1 MPEAICPARQE
12 RGHGMSFKC
21 YGITDIGSK
30 RVENQDCFGI
40 YTVGAATLCVVCD
53 GMGGHAGGATASGTA
68 RDVFVEAVR
77 DALPAGESN
86 VPTAAMLRH
95 ALERGAV
102 RANSAVRT
110 AAGNTEE
117 LAGMGTTLVAVLLC
131 EGIGGCF
138 VNVGDS
144 RMYDITSDAITQLTH
159 DHSYVQHLVDMGQMS
174 EEEAR
179 VSPVRNVITRAV
191 GIDDTVRPDIRS
203 VDISLPPDGKRWLL
217 LCSDGLSGCVSEE
230 IIHTVV
236 RDGGTLA
243 EKAEGL
249 VELANAAGGPDNITV
264 LIAEL

>member
-1 MPEAICPARQE
+1 
-12 RGHGMSFKC
+12 
-21 YGITDIGSK
+21 
-30 RVENQDCFGI
+30 
-40 YTVGAATLCVVCD
+40 
-53 GMGGHAGGATASGTA
+53 
-68 RDVFVEAVR
+68 
-77 DALPAGESN
+77 
-86 VPTAAMLRH
+86 
-95 ALERGAV
+95 
-102 RANSAVRT
+102 
-110 AAGNTEE
+110 
-117 LAGMGTTLVAVLLC
+117 
-131 EGIGGCF
+131 
-138 VNVGDS
+138 
-144 RMYDITSDAITQLTH
+144 
-159 DHSYVQHLVDMGQMS
+159 MGQMS

-203 VDISLPPDGKRWLL
+203 VDISLPPDGNRWLL

>member
-1 MPEAICPARQE
+1 
-12 RGHGMSFKC
+12 MSFKC
-21 YGITDIGSK
+21 YGVTDIGSK
-30 RVENQDCFGI
+30 RVENQDCYGI
-40 YTVGAATLCVVCD
+40 YTVGAATLCIVCD

-77 DALPAGESN
+77 DTLGIHGDDEGDGL
-86 VPTAAMLRH
+86 PTAAALRR

-102 RANSAVRT
+102 LANSAVRT
-110 AAGNTEE
+110 AADNAED

-131 EGIGGCF
+131 EGVGGCF

-144 RMYDITSDAITQLTH
+144 RIYDVAEAAITQLSH

-174 EEEAR
+174 ADEAR

-203 VDISLPPDGKRWLL
+203 VDISLPPDGKRWFL

-236 RDGGTLA
+236 SDGGTLR

-264 LIAEL
+264 LIVEL